1 MCTVQFSSVTQS
13 CPTLRPHGLQDPRL
27 PCPSPT
33 PRACSNSCPL
43 SQWCHPTTSSSFI
56 PFSSWLHSFPTRR
69 SSDLQYRCWGRQR
82 MRWLD
87 GITDSVDMSL
97 SKLQELVKDREDWC
111 AAIHAVTK
119 SQTRLSEWMNSELQ
133 IGSCQEHLP
142 VTEQQQGY
150 FPSSCATVDTPF
162 NTELPAW
169 SVRHSVLQGDW
180 WNWSLDSSIFS
191 GTGFIIPIL
200 LSPHIQESTESLHGD
215 ISSSWLAENVKVGAW
230 LHWTPPFTKIL
241 YINPPPP
248 ASLEQPLR
256 AIWGAASWAISL
268 ILPQIKLNAWHL
280 HWHLFSRQKSF
291 YILTTLNPGRPQ
303 KKSDCFSWSWL
314 QFPVGHHTPG
324 LFSHGKVVL
333 PGPRRKWGHL
343 LPSPLWLHLC
353 TCKEWDLSLG
363 A

>member
-1 MCTVQFSSVTQS
+1 MGRADSLGK
-13 CPTLRPHGLQDPRL
+13 TLMLGK
-27 PCPSPT
+27 
-33 PRACSNSCPL
+33 
-43 SQWCHPTTSSSFI
+43 I
-56 PFSSWLHSFPTRR
+56 EGRR
-69 SSDLQYRCWGRQR
+69 RRGRQR

-87 GITDSVDMSL
+87 VITDSVDMSL

-162 NTELPAW
+162 NTELPGW

-280 HWHLFSRQKSF
+280 HWHLFSWQKSF

-333 PGPRRKWGHL
+333 SGPRRKWGHL